1 MSDVT
6 AEPRPPRPWR
16 RWLLLASL
24 GLNLAFVGLVAGAVL
39 RGPPEAL
46 AGGPALWSYARALPE
61 PFRDDL
67 RAAMHASRQDWSGPR
82 DRLRHQRAALAEAL
96 VAEPFDAARV
106 ADVLGQEL
114 ALSSDLADRG
124 TEMLLAQI
132 ARMTPDERAAYAAAL
147 RRERRHDRGE

>member
-1 MSDVT
+1 MT
-6 AEPRPPRPWR
+6 ATPRPARRWH

-24 GLNLAFVGLVAGAVL
+24 GLNLAFLGLVAGAVL
-39 RGPPEAL
+39 RGPPERL

-67 RAAMHASRQDWSGPR
+67 RTAMHASRHDWSGPR
-82 DRLRHQRAALAEAL
+82 DRLRQQRAALAEAL

-106 ADVLGQEL
+106 AEVLGQEL

-132 ARMTPDERAAYAAAL
+132 ARMTPVERAAYAAAL
-147 RRERRHDRGE
+147 NRERRHDRGE